1 MRALIATPDHGLIK
15 KGKKML
21 IFTKYHG
28 PTNSKGARIS
38 AQAPGWGVSRIYINY
53 PYQKEGASAHAMAAA
68 ALLKKHNLLQA
79 DNEYQAEPTI
89 GGYLFFRKSFHGH
102 RFDLSVSD

>member
-1 MRALIATPDHGLIK
+1 MRVSIATPAHGLIK

-38 AQAPGWGVSRIYINY
+38 AQSTGWGMRRVYINY
-53 PYQKEGASAHAMAAA
+53 PYEKEGASAHAMAAA
-68 ALLKKHNLLQA
+68 ALLKKYNLTQGK
-79 DNEYQAEPTI
+79 NEYQAEPIT
-89 GGYLFFRKSFHGH
+89 GGYMFFPEYLHGP

>member
-1 MRALIATPDHGLIK
+1 MRVSIATPAHGLIK

-38 AQAPGWGVSRIYINY
+38 AQAPGWGMRRVYINY

-68 ALLKKHNLLQA
+68 ALLKKHNLLQV
-79 DNEYQAEPTI
+79 DNEYQAESTI
-89 GGYLFFRKSFHGH
+89 GGYIFFREYFHGH